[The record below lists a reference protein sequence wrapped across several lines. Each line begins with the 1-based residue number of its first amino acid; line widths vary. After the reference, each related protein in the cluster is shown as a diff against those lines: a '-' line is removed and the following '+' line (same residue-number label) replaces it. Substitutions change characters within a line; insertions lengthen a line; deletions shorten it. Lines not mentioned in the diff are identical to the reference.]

1 MLTLNAY
8 VIWNDSHYLTDYFK
22 KRLYSDN
29 EFGYAEDERYAE
41 NDPNHLSE
49 SGHNKLAGRLYTW
62 ITDR

>member
-1 MLTLNAY
+1 MRNKK
-8 VIWNDSHYLTDYFK
+8 IKTDYFK

-29 EFGYAEDERYAE
+29 KFGYAEDERYAE

-49 SGHNKLAGRLYTW
+49 SGHNKLADRLYTW